1 MVFFYAT
8 LFIIQKKIFSCI
20 KEQQPYQVFR
30 SRLIIV
36 LSLCPDVQ
44 KTSRELQ
51 DCIAEI
57 EQLASSAIKSVKTV
71 RSFRAEAQELKR
83 YQEALDRKLQ
93 ILKRK
98 GIFSAV
104 HLLLRRV
111 SKCTHSHIHNFSPTC
126 SDRYMM

>member
-1 MVFFYAT
+1 MA
-8 LFIIQKKIFSCI
+8 I
-20 KEQQPYQVFR
+20 
-30 SRLIIV
+30 
-36 LSLCPDVQ
+36 LSLIMCPDAQ

-51 DCIAEI
+51 DCLAEI
-57 EQLASSAIKSVKTV
+57 EQLASSVIGSVKTV

-83 YQEALDRKLQ
+83 YKEALNRKLK

-111 SKCTHSHIHNFSPTC
+111 SHSTHYTL
-126 SDRYMM
+126 